1 MFLQEERLIQDN
13 IFISAL
19 ICPAFSSQPSLLTIA
34 PESGRFRYG
43 SRETSAPGEDA
54 YEPNSREFREAFS

>member
-1 MFLQEERLIQDN
+1 MFPQEERLIQDN
-13 IFISAL
+13 IFTMGL
-19 ICPAFSSQPSLLTIA
+19 ILPGFSSSPGILTIA
-34 PESGRFRYG
+34 RESGRFRYG